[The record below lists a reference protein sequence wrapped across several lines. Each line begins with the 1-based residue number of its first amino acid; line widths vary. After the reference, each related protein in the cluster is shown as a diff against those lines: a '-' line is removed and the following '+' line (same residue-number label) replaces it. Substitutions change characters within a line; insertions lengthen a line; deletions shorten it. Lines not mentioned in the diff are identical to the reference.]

1 MPYSSP
7 KVAMLYLICAVCFFQ
22 GRTFKTL
29 VQKHFTRDRVFT
41 LVTDLLRSIDDE
53 KKAQDDLIDS
63 FREARLTTHVAPS
76 TSKSPA
82 STPKAKGLIYQPRRR
97 RRYSDVPLIDRI
109 ALARKQSLAQ
119 SEQDSGRHSALREV
133 KNKQEHELNNNV
145 EEDVLKAIAN
155 NQSDKVELKVEEN
168 VSYKSE
174 RRNVGED
181 SLNSVKEETLNVQ
194 DNELE
199 RSPDQETVQEQERT
213 GAPGQE
219 SNYTN
224 NDERDL
230 DLERFTHET
239 LYQNQLENT
248 GSLEENSS
256 FKTKL
261 IINNQLNRHE
271 NVNRL
276 DSNIRVE
283 EKQGDHSR
291 SQADH
296 NDTHGLFGKS
306 VDCYVE
312 EKDNLGRTSE
322 KTLED
327 SSVEGTDAFSFDTN
341 SAIDR
346 THLKSEDV
354 IDAVKT
360 TDVNNH
366 RRESVVRETLNDI
379 NKAYDIKNEDRND
392 ECLNGE
398 SGIYKAK
405 GEVEIVDNNA
415 RFTGISQ
422 QESKRID
429 EEISRNNTDNRVD
442 QERYN
447 YRQREH
453 IIEIEVETDSDESD
467 IEDLM
472 ANVNISGLADD
483 LNSSEPNDIDSD
495 DNKDNT
501 GDVEQFSDGDVLT
514 FVSKMDYNGNKKLA
528 SAPPKLDPI
537 AEASSESFPTL
548 SKSSSSES
556 RSVIEIQSRH
566 DKRQRSN
573 FGKSES
579 PNINPYIQKRHT
591 YRSNNKNGWCTNSL
605 SQHSE
610 HKVHNGIG
618 DVKLDGDNSKVHH
631 DISNRQSR
639 LKSSGKKSQLI
650 SLDLLGVYEDNV
662 DLQKVNLRG
671 FKSRKKKRTEGNS
684 GKPRSRSKSP
694 RKRKTRENR
703 KCDMTTFSPKC
714 SSGSPASLHMEHGRS
729 VSFSRTAL
737 SNSRPCT
744 SERSFMGSP
753 YSLITMSD
761 SCRYRNP
768 DRILWDRLDLKPD
781 NCNLAN
787 RQTADDCVVKRL
799 PLRDAIKR
807 VRSAKTVPELKQ
819 IIDVS

>member
-1 MPYSSP
+1 
-7 KVAMLYLICAVCFFQ
+7 
-22 GRTFKTL
+22 
-29 VQKHFTRDRVFT
+29 VFT

-119 SEQDSGRHSALREV
+119 SEQDSCRHSALREV

-194 DNELE
+194 D
-199 RSPDQETVQEQERT
+199 
-213 GAPGQE
+213 
-219 SNYTN
+219 
-224 NDERDL
+224 
-230 DLERFTHET
+230 
-239 LYQNQLENT
+239 QNQLEST

-283 EKQGDHSR
+283 ENQGDHSR

-296 NDTHGLFGKS
+296 NDTHGLLGKS

-327 SSVEGTDAFSFDTN
+327 SSVEGTDAFSFDTK

-366 RRESVVRETLNDI
+366 RRESIVRETLNDI

-422 QESKRID
+422 QESKRIE

-579 PNINPYIQKRHT
+579 PNIKPYIQKRHT

-639 LKSSGKKSQLI
+639 PKSSGKKSQLI

-781 NCNLAN
+781 NSNLAN

>member
-119 SEQDSGRHSALREV
+119 SEQDSCRHSALREV

-194 DNELE
+194 D
-199 RSPDQETVQEQERT
+199 
-213 GAPGQE
+213 
-219 SNYTN
+219 
-224 NDERDL
+224 
-230 DLERFTHET
+230 
-239 LYQNQLENT
+239 QNQLEST

-283 EKQGDHSR
+283 ENQGDHSR

-296 NDTHGLFGKS
+296 NDTHGLLGKS

-327 SSVEGTDAFSFDTN
+327 SSVEGTDAFSFDTK

-366 RRESVVRETLNDI
+366 RRESIVRETLNDI

-422 QESKRID
+422 QESKRIE

-579 PNINPYIQKRHT
+579 PNIKPYIQKRHT

-639 LKSSGKKSQLI
+639 PKSSGKKSQLI

-781 NCNLAN
+781 NSNLAN